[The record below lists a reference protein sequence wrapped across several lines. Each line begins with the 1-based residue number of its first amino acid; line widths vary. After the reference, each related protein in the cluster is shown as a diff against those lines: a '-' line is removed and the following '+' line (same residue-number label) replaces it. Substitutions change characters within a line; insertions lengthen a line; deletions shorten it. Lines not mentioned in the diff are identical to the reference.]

1 MPKYNVMAEIRE
13 FFEIEA
19 DNANDAAMKALY
31 MWRAAEIIVDNN
43 PEFICEEAD
52 LIEEEVNEE

>member
-1 MPKYNVMAEIRE
+1 MPKYTVMAEIRE

-19 DNANDAAMKALY
+19 ENANDAAMKALY

-52 LIEEEVNEE
+52 LIEEEENA